1 MLKTDEKYSAYLNVL
16 RNHLRP
22 AMGCTE
28 PIAIAYAAATAVN
41 ALGKIPERAEVLASG
56 NIIKNARSVTVPNTG
71 GKKGIEAACAAG
83 MIAGDASKELQ
94 VISCVSKEQQAE
106 IEIFLQKNVITVD
119 VKPDARLFDI
129 VVTVYN
135 GQDVASARIADRH
148 TNVVTVSKNGEALTT
163 GALGDENQASDPN
176 EALLR
181 IEDIFDF
188 ANSCELSQIS
198 DLLDKQIELNRRIA
212 HEGMEHSWG
221 ACVGRVLLESNDATD
236 VRVRAKAYAA
246 AGSDA
251 RMSGCELPVMINS
264 GSGNQG
270 ITVSVP
276 LIEYAEGMQLP
287 KEQLHR
293 ALLLSNLT
301 AIRLKA
307 LIGCLSAYCGA
318 ISAGCASAA
327 GIAYLLGGDLHLI
340 SHTLVNSLAILSGT
354 ICDGAK
360 PSCAAKIACAIDAGI
375 MGYQMALQDKEF
387 RGGEGIVKKGVENT
401 IISIGRLGKD
411 GMRETDREILKIMV
425 G

>member
-1 MLKTDEKYSAYLNVL
+1 MLKTDEKYTAYLQVL

-28 PIAIAYAAATAVN
+28 PIAIAYAAATAVK

-83 MIAGDASKELQ
+83 IFAGDASKELQ
-94 VISCVSKEQQAE
+94 VISCVSKEQQAQ
-106 IEIFLQKNVITVD
+106 IEMFLQKNAITVD

-129 VVTVYN
+129 LVTVYN

-148 TNVVTVSKNGEALTT
+148 TNVVTVSKNGETLTT
-163 GALGDENQASDPN
+163 GALGDENQACDPN

-212 HEGMEHSWG
+212 HEGMEHCWG

-287 KEQLHR
+287 KEQLYR

>member
-1 MLKTDEKYSAYLNVL
+1 MLKTDEKYTAYLQVL

-83 MIAGDASKELQ
+83 IFAGDASKELQ
-94 VISCVSKEQQAE
+94 VISCVSKEQQAQ
-106 IEIFLQKNVITVD
+106 IEMFLQKNAITVD

-129 VVTVYN
+129 LVTVYN

-163 GALGDENQASDPN
+163 GALGDENQACDPN

-212 HEGMEHSWG
+212 HEGMEHCWG

>member
-1 MLKTDEKYSAYLNVL
+1 MLKTDEKYTAYLQVL

-28 PIAIAYAAATAVN
+28 PIAIAYAAATAVK

-83 MIAGDASKELQ
+83 IFAGDASKELQ
-94 VISCVSKEQQAE
+94 VISCVSKEQQAQ
-106 IEIFLQKNVITVD
+106 IEMFLQKNAITVD

-129 VVTVYN
+129 LVTVYS

-163 GALGDENQASDPN
+163 GALGDENQACDPN

-212 HEGMEHSWG
+212 HEGMEHCWG

-276 LIEYAEGMQLP
+276 LIEYAEGMHLP
-287 KEQLHR
+287 KEQLYR

>member
-1 MLKTDEKYSAYLNVL
+1 
-16 RNHLRP
+16 
-22 AMGCTE
+22 
-28 PIAIAYAAATAVN
+28 
-41 ALGKIPERAEVLASG
+41 
-56 NIIKNARSVTVPNTG
+56 
-71 GKKGIEAACAAG
+71 
-83 MIAGDASKELQ
+83 
-94 VISCVSKEQQAE
+94 
-106 IEIFLQKNVITVD
+106 
-119 VKPDARLFDI
+119 
-129 VVTVYN
+129 
-135 GQDVASARIADRH
+135 
-148 TNVVTVSKNGEALTT
+148 
-163 GALGDENQASDPN
+163 
-176 EALLR
+176 
-181 IEDIFDF
+181 
-188 ANSCELSQIS
+188 
-198 DLLDKQIELNRRIA
+198 
-212 HEGMEHSWG
+212 
-221 ACVGRVLLESNDATD
+221 
-236 VRVRAKAYAA
+236 
-246 AGSDA
+246 
-251 RMSGCELPVMINS
+251 
-264 GSGNQG
+264 
-270 ITVSVP
+270 TVSVP

-287 KEQLHR
+287 KEQLYR

>member
-1 MLKTDEKYSAYLNVL
+1 MLKTDEKYTAYLQVL

-28 PIAIAYAAATAVN
+28 PIAIAYAAATAVK

-83 MIAGDASKELQ
+83 IFAGDASKELQ
-94 VISCVSKEQQAE
+94 VISCVSKEQQAQ
-106 IEIFLQKNVITVD
+106 IEMFLQKNAITVD

-129 VVTVYN
+129 LVTVYN

-163 GALGDENQASDPN
+163 GALGDENQACDPN

-212 HEGMEHSWG
+212 HEGMEHCWG

-287 KEQLHR
+287 KEQLYR

>member
-1 MLKTDEKYSAYLNVL
+1 MLKTDEKYTAYLQVL

-28 PIAIAYAAATAVN
+28 PIAIAYAAATAVK

-56 NIIKNARSVTVPNTG
+56 NIIKNARSVTVPNTS

-83 MIAGDASKELQ
+83 IFAGDASKELQ
-94 VISCVSKEQQAE
+94 VISCVSKEQQAQ
-106 IEIFLQKNVITVD
+106 IEMFLQKNAITVD

-129 VVTVYN
+129 LVTVYN

-163 GALGDENQASDPN
+163 GALGDENQACDPN

-212 HEGMEHSWG
+212 HEGMEHCWG

-287 KEQLHR
+287 KEQLYR

>member
-1 MLKTDEKYSAYLNVL
+1 MLKTDEKYTAYLQVL

-83 MIAGDASKELQ
+83 IFAGDASKELQ
-94 VISCVSKEQQAE
+94 VISCVSKEQQAQ
-106 IEIFLQKNVITVD
+106 IEMFLQKNAITVD

-129 VVTVYN
+129 LVTVYN

-148 TNVVTVSKNGEALTT
+148 TNVVTVSKNGETLKT
-163 GALGDENQASDPN
+163 GALGDENQACDPN

-212 HEGMEHSWG
+212 HEGMEHCWG

-287 KEQLHR
+287 KEQLYR

>member
-1 MLKTDEKYSAYLNVL
+1 MLKTDEKYTAYLQVL

-28 PIAIAYAAATAVN
+28 PIAIAYAAATAVK

-83 MIAGDASKELQ
+83 IFAGDASKELQ
-94 VISCVSKEQQAE
+94 VISCVSKEQQAQ
-106 IEIFLQKNVITVD
+106 IEMFLQKNAITVD

-129 VVTVYN
+129 LVTVYN

-163 GALGDENQASDPN
+163 GALGDENQACDPN

-212 HEGMEHSWG
+212 HEGMEHCWG

-276 LIEYAEGMQLP
+276 LIEYAEGMHLP
-287 KEQLHR
+287 KEQLYR

>member
-1 MLKTDEKYSAYLNVL
+1 MLKTDEKYTAYLQVL

-28 PIAIAYAAATAVN
+28 PIAIAYAAATAVK

-56 NIIKNARSVTVPNTG
+56 NIIKNARSVTVPNTS

-83 MIAGDASKELQ
+83 IFAGDASKELQ
-94 VISCVSKEQQAE
+94 VISCVSKEQQAQ
-106 IEIFLQKNVITVD
+106 IEMFLQKNAITVD

-129 VVTVYN
+129 LVTVYN

-212 HEGMEHSWG
+212 HEGMEHCWG

-411 GMRETDREILKIMV
+411 G
-425 G
+425 

>member
-1 MLKTDEKYSAYLNVL
+1 MLKTDEKYTAYLQVL

-148 TNVVTVSKNGEALTT
+148 TNVVTVSKNGEALKT

-176 EALLR
+176 EALLS

-188 ANSCELSQIS
+188 ANSCDLSQIS

-212 HEGMEHSWG
+212 HEGMEHCWG

>member
-1 MLKTDEKYSAYLNVL
+1 MLKTDEKYTAYLQVL

-56 NIIKNARSVTVPNTG
+56 NIIKNARSVTVPNTS

-83 MIAGDASKELQ
+83 IFAGDASKELQ
-94 VISCVSKEQQAE
+94 VISCVSKEQQAQ
-106 IEIFLQKNVITVD
+106 IEMFLQKNAITVD

-129 VVTVYN
+129 LVTVYN

-163 GALGDENQASDPN
+163 GALGDENQACDPN

-212 HEGMEHSWG
+212 HEGMEHCWG

-287 KEQLHR
+287 KEQLYR

>member
-106 IEIFLQKNVITVD
+106 IEIFLQKNAITVD

>member
-1 MLKTDEKYSAYLNVL
+1 MLKTDEKYTAYLQVL

-83 MIAGDASKELQ
+83 IFAGDASKELQ
-94 VISCVSKEQQAE
+94 VISCVSKEQQAQ
-106 IEIFLQKNVITVD
+106 IEMFLQKNAITVD

-129 VVTVYN
+129 LVTVYN

-148 TNVVTVSKNGEALTT
+148 TNVVTVSKNGEALKT
-163 GALGDENQASDPN
+163 GALGDENQACDPN

-212 HEGMEHSWG
+212 HEGMEHCWG

-287 KEQLHR
+287 KEQLYR